1 MKDLNFDPITAVI
14 KAIISLAASP
24 IKYQLERNEI
34 IIELR
39 KKLGISPD
47 HPPKDFTGVYR
58 NALVE
63 YTTNKI
69 VEYGFEKPQPLF
81 ELFHQ
86 EEIIQAFSQ
95 AYSKNDISIL
105 IREGENF
112 LDWHIL
118 GDRIREMK
126 FDILKEF
133 TEFDSIFSEVVY
145 SARDTVDVSHG
156 HKIDVLKQTL
166 EVIINALETPRWDSY
181 VNSHSVEGLVNFEL
195 VDTINALGIA
205 EPDDNERREI
215 PLGQGFFLKCQIPFT
230 GYALLMQGLQGFSP
244 KWAFIRIGEKFENSK
259 NRLLKERIA
268 MVSVGSWSVPTHG
281 KPLKVKANMC
291 VGLNRFVLLLSHKP
305 FPQIIQ
311 EIIVQETNEISSS
324 ALNTLVKYLE
334 DDPLS
339 VKLLVAE
346 CEIIIR

>member
-14 KAIISLAASP
+14 KAITSLAASP

-34 IIELR
+34 VIELR

-47 HPPKDFTGVYR
+47 HPPKDFTAVYR
-58 NALVE
+58 YALVE
-63 YTTNKI
+63 YNANKI
-69 VEYGFEKPQPLF
+69 VEYGFEKPQSLF
-81 ELFHQ
+81 KLFHQ

-105 IREGENF
+105 MQKGENF

-133 TEFDSIFSEVVY
+133 TEFYSIFSEVVY
-145 SARDTVDVSHG
+145 SARDTVDVFHSH
-156 HKIDVLKQTL
+156 KF

-181 VNSHSVEGLVNFEL
+181 VNSHGVEGLVFEL
-195 VDTINALGIA
+195 VETTSALGVS
-205 EPDDNERREI
+205 EPDDNERQEI
-215 PLGQGFFLKCQIPFT
+215 PLGQGFFLKCQIPFA
-230 GYALLMQGLQGFSP
+230 GYALLMQGFSSR
-244 KWAFIRIGEKFENSK
+244 WAFIRLGKKCTDSTLDKK

-281 KPLKVKANMC
+281 IPLKEKTDI
-291 VGLNRFVLLLSHKP
+291 GLNHFVLLLSQKP
-305 FPQIIQ
+305 FPHIIQ
-311 EIIVQETNEISSS
+311 EIIAQETNEVSVS
-324 ALNTLVKYLE
+324 ALNNLVKYLE
-334 DDPLS
+334 NEPSS
-339 VKLLVAE
+339 VILLVAE
-346 CEIIIR
+346 CEIIR

>member
-14 KAIISLAASP
+14 KAITSLAASP

-34 IIELR
+34 VIQLR

-47 HPPKDFTGVYR
+47 HPPKDFTAVYR
-58 NALVE
+58 YALVE
-63 YTTNKI
+63 YNANKI

-95 AYSKNDISIL
+95 AYSKNDISL
-105 IREGENF
+105 LMQKGENF
-112 LDWHIL
+112 LDGYIL

-133 TEFDSIFSEVVY
+133 TEFYSIFSEVVY
-145 SARDTVDVSHG
+145 SARDTVDVFQSH
-156 HKIDVLKQTL
+156 KL

-181 VNSHSVEGLVNFEL
+181 VNSHSVEGLVSFEL

-215 PLGQGFFLKCQIPFT
+215 TLGQGFFLKCQIPFT

-268 MVSVGSWSVPTHG
+268 MVSVGSLSVPTHG

-311 EIIVQETNEISSS
+311 EIIVQETNEISVS

-334 DDPLS
+334 DDPSS
-339 VKLLVAE
+339 VILLVAE